1 MMIYNVTFK
10 VDEAVHDAWLPW
22 MREKLIPAVMATGLF
37 LDHRICRLQE
47 QEGDPDPTYVVQY
60 TAEGPGQLQRYEQ
73 EHAASFARELSDRFG
88 TRCLAFRTWMTV
100 IN

>member
-1 MMIYNVTFK
+1 MMICNVTFK
-10 VDEAVHDAWLPW
+10 VDQAVHDAWLAW
-22 MREKLIPAVMATGLF
+22 MRETLIPAVMATGLF
-37 LDHRICRLQE
+37 LDHRLCRLQD

-60 TAEGPGQLQRYEQ
+60 TAEGPAQFQSYERQ
-73 EHAASFARELSDRFG
+73 YAASFTRVMSDRFG